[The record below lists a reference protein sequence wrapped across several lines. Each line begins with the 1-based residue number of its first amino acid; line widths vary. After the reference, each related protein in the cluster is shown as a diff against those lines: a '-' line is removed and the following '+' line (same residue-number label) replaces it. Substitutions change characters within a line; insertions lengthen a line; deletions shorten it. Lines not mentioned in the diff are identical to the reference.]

1 MTTRQDVPAL
11 AGILALVGQAK
22 RALSAVESA
31 TDATGV
37 SHRQYQALERAMKA
51 VTGIEVETRELL
63 AQAHGL
69 AGMPRSNPPLVVFGN
84 PPLQLR
90 HREVGG
96 LTSAGPG
103 IVGQIAE
110 EVHQLKYQHVDDG
123 KPYVHDF
130 EAGVE
135 MWALIRRGQKNI
147 LLTHAHGAPLWED
160 FE

>member
-1 MTTRQDVPAL
+1 M
-11 AGILALVGQAK
+11 
-22 RALSAVESA
+22 
-31 TDATGV
+31 
-37 SHRQYQALERAMKA
+37 
-51 VTGIEVETRELL
+51 
-63 AQAHGL
+63 
-69 AGMPRSNPPLVVFGN
+69 
-84 PPLQLR
+84 
-90 HREVGG
+90 
-96 LTSAGPG
+96 TSAGPG

-135 MWALIRRGQKNI
+135 MWALIRRQHRDI